1 MKKIALIFGITG
13 QDGSYLAELLLKKKY
28 IVHGVKRRSSLI
40 NTRRIDHLYKDPK
53 TEKSNFFLHHGDL
66 TDGLSLTNLIKKITI
81 FIISI
86 IALLILADTFKY
98 ELENYIPN
106 INNILNNLY
115 ETLKDLFLFAKD
127 LIK

>member
-1 MKKIALIFGITG
+1 M
-13 QDGSYLAELLLKKKY
+13 
-28 IVHGVKRRSSLI
+28 
-40 NTRRIDHLYKDPK
+40 
-53 TEKSNFFLHHGDL
+53 
-66 TDGLSLTNLIKKITI
+66 I